1 MATTNFRLKNF
12 VDAVENCK
20 RKINDKNEQNLGDVL
35 KELMSKVGYID
46 YLIESKEEERIDNI
60 HELAGYIFSL
70 QSTNEELDL
79 VSVIQEISLASAQDE
94 MVDSNVITLMTVHT
108 AKGLEYP
115 FVFVVGL
122 SDGVFP
128 SSRSIMGDNGFVES
142 KDAIEE
148 ERRLAYVA
156 FTRAQKQLL
165 ISHNEG
171 FSYASGG
178 YLKASRFIH
187 EISSCITPYY
197 KPKPKVSIY
206 DDPKPTFNK
215 KVEYKAQS
223 VLKDTNIDYRPGDLV
238 NHSAYGSGIIL
249 SVESNSVRIAFKNPG
264 IGQKVIS
271 KKFTGLKKV

>member
-1 MATTNFRLKNF
+1 MKFSDIIAHDSAKRRLKSF

-20 RKINDKNEQNLGDVL
+20 RKLNNKDEQNLGDVL

-122 SDGVFP
+122 SDGVFAGWD
-128 SSRSIMGDNGFVES
+128 RD
-142 KDAIEE
+142 
-148 ERRLAYVA
+148 
-156 FTRAQKQLL
+156 
-165 ISHNEG
+165 
-171 FSYASGG
+171 
-178 YLKASRFIH
+178 
-187 EISSCITPYY
+187 
-197 KPKPKVSIY
+197 
-206 DDPKPTFNK
+206 
-215 KVEYKAQS
+215 
-223 VLKDTNIDYRPGDLV
+223 
-238 NHSAYGSGIIL
+238 
-249 SVESNSVRIAFKNPG
+249 
-264 IGQKVIS
+264 
-271 KKFTGLKKV
+271 